1 MDDAGKWHPAE
12 DLRVHICAPPLLE
25 LRVIRAT
32 CWGRCQRRRYLLVES
47 YEWYGPTVTCLR
59 CGDQW
64 SDGELLPRP
73 FAPHWRQKNV
83 ERAKQKWRKYRATPP
98 EQPSSEPFV
107 SPRSAGRE
115 RGETGGERGA

>member
-1 MDDAGKWHPAE
+1 MTPDPGASVGRIED

-64 SDGELLPRP
+64 SDGEMLPRP
-73 FAPHWRQKNV
+73 FAPRWREKSV
-83 ERAKQKWRKYRATPP
+83 ERAKRRWRNRAQIVRALTPDS
-98 EQPSSEPFV
+98 Q
-107 SPRSAGRE
+107 SPDPGAQGKRAG
-115 RGETGGERGA
+115 